1 VTLAALALTQAVKAR
16 ALEVGFD
23 RVAVGPAGPAEHA
36 ARFDAWLDAG
46 YAGGMDYLARTRV
59 ERGDPER
66 LLPGCRSVVAL
77 ALAYGPRED
86 DPSWRAVSRYARGRD
101 YHDLM
106 RPRLAAV
113 VDYLR
118 EAGGPA
124 TASRAAVDTSAVL
137 ERDLA
142 ARAGLGWIGKNTN
155 LIAVGGG
162 SYFFIGT
169 VLTTAALVADGPAAD
184 HCGTCTACL
193 DACPTQAFV
202 GPWVLDARRCLAYL
216 TIEHRGDVA
225 DEWKPEMRDWLF
237 GCDVCQEVC
246 PWNRKAPPAREPALA
261 PSAPL
266 PPLEALLEMDE
277 AAFRARFRGSAMS
290 RARRAGLARNA
301 ALLLGNRGD
310 RAAEPALR
318 RALDD
323 PDPGVRSAAAWA
335 LARLV

>member
-101 YHDLM
+101 YHDLI
-106 RPRLAAV
+106 RPRLTAV

-124 TASRAAVDTSAVL
+124 IASRAAVDTSAVL

-266 PPLEALLEMDE
+266 PSLEALLEMDE

-290 RARRAGLARNA
+290 RTRRAGLARNA

-335 LARLV
+335 LARLA

>member
-36 ARFDAWLDAG
+36 ARFGAWLDAG
-46 YAGGMDYLARTRV
+46 YAGGMDYLTRTRV

-66 LLPGCRSVVAL
+66 LLPGCRSVLAL

-86 DPSWRAVSRYARGRD
+86 DPSWRPVSRYARGRD

-118 EAGGPA
+118 QAAGPA

-169 VLTTAALVADGPAAD
+169 VLTTAALVADGPATD

-246 PWNRKAPPAREPALA
+246 PWNRKAPAAREPALA

-266 PPLEALLEMDE
+266 PSLEALLEMDE
-277 AAFRARFRGSAMS
+277 AAFRTRFRGSAMS

-301 ALLLGNRGD
+301 ALVLGNRGD
-310 RAAEPALR
+310 RAAVPALR

-335 LARLV
+335 LARLA

>member
-1 VTLAALALTQAVKAR
+1 MTLAALALTQAVKAR

-101 YHDLM
+101 YHDLI
-106 RPRLAAV
+106 RPRLTAV

-124 TASRAAVDTSAVL
+124 IASRAAVDTSAVL

-169 VLTTAALVADGPAAD
+169 VLTTAALVADGPATD

-266 PPLEALLEMDE
+266 PSLEALLEMDE

-290 RARRAGLARNA
+290 RTRRAGLARNA

-335 LARLV
+335 LARLA

>member
-1 VTLAALALTQAVKAR
+1 VTLTALALTQAVKAR

-23 RVAVGPAGPAEHA
+23 WVAVGPAGPAEHA

-59 ERGDPER
+59 ERGDPAR

-77 ALAYGPRED
+77 AYGPRED
-86 DPSWRAVSRYARGRD
+86 DPSWHGVSRYARGGD
-101 YHDLM
+101 YHDVI
-106 RPRLAAV
+106 RPRLRAI

-124 TASRAAVDTSAVL
+124 ITSRAAVDTSAVL

-169 VLTTAALVADGPAAD
+169 VLTTAALVADGPATD

-193 DACPTQAFV
+193 DACPTRAFV

-266 PPLEALLEMDE
+266 PSLEALLEMDE

-335 LARLV
+335 LARLG